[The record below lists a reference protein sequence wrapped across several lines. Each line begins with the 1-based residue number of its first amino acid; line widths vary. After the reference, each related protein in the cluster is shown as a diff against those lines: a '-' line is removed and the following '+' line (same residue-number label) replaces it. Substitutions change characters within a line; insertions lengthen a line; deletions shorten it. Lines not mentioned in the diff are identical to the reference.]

1 MLNRKGRTAKEFIT
15 IQDELL
21 SPYIIKVDEDN
32 YTVALESKPEAG
44 IHYCTSLVSAT
55 NKVIR
60 AKMIKS
66 ETKSLKEYIKEY
78 QNMFNQLKEVISQ

>member
-1 MLNRKGRTAKEFIT
+1 MIEKG
-15 IQDELL
+15 L
-21 SPYIIKVDEDN
+21 SLDFKSVTDI
-32 YTVALESKPEAG
+32 LESKPEAG